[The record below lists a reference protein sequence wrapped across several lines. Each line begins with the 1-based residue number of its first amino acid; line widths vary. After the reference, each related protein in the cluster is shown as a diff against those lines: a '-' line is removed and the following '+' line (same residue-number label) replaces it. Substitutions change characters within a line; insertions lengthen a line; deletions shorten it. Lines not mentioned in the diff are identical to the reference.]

1 MLAFLHIIQTMR
13 RKLKIS
19 CFGSCFGTMVPLK
32 TLMIISVIETC
43 VVQIIWDVASED
55 HCNVYPFT
63 SLIRNDGIF

>member
-13 RKLKIS
+13 RKLEIS
-19 CFGSCFGTMVPLK
+19 CCGTMVPLK

>member
-13 RKLKIS
+13 RKLKI
-19 CFGSCFGTMVPLK
+19 SCFGTMVPLK